1 MSFIRTTSFRRCST
15 DASAR
20 PSPSVSRKPPMRQGS
35 HAGNARHPIPSFK
48 HLCFGENKILNTL
61 KHLSA
66 EEVANTIT
74 HGFGLVLSVIGF
86 VVLVV
91 LASLRGDGWSIA
103 SCVVYGLSLV
113 ILYAASTIYHSTGSP
128 ILKKRLQI
136 VDHCCIYLLI
146 AGTYT
151 PFGLIIAGN
160 ALGRGLL
167 AAIWA
172 FAIIGILVKLVIGD
186 RFPAINVISY
196 LVMGWLGIFAVQPLF
211 NALGLM
217 PVILAF

>member
-1 MSFIRTTSFRRCST
+1 MTNI
-15 DASAR
+15 
-20 PSPSVSRKPPMRQGS
+20 
-35 HAGNARHPIPSFK
+35 
-48 HLCFGENKILNTL
+48 L

-86 VVLVV
+86 VVLVS
-91 LASLRGDGWSIA
+91 LAISRGDGWSIA

-113 ILYAASTIYHSTGSP
+113 TLYAASTIYHSVLSP
-128 ILKKRLQI
+128 TLKKRLQI
-136 VDHCCIYLLI
+136 VDHCGIYLLI

-151 PFGLIIAGN
+151 PFGLIIADTS
-160 ALGRGLL
+160 LGRGLL

-172 FAIIGILVKLVIGD
+172 FAIVGILTKLVIGD

-196 LVMGWLGIFAVQPLF
+196 LVMGWLGVFAVPPLF

-217 PVILAF
+217 PVILAFAGGVAYSLGVIFFPWKSIKHHHAIFHIFVLLGSIIHYAAIVIYVVPHAVNL

>member
-1 MSFIRTTSFRRCST
+1 MTNI
-15 DASAR
+15 
-20 PSPSVSRKPPMRQGS
+20 
-35 HAGNARHPIPSFK
+35 
-48 HLCFGENKILNTL
+48 L

-86 VVLVV
+86 VVLVS
-91 LASLRGDGWSIA
+91 LAISRGDGWSIA

-113 ILYAASTIYHSTGSP
+113 ILYAASTIYHSVLSP
-128 ILKKRLQI
+128 TLKKRLQI
-136 VDHCCIYLLI
+136 VDHCGIYLLI

-151 PFGLIIAGN
+151 PFGLIIADTS
-160 ALGRGLL
+160 LGRGLL
-167 AAIWA
+167 VAIWA
-172 FAIIGILVKLVIGD
+172 FAIVGILTKLVIGD

-196 LVMGWLGIFAVQPLF
+196 LVMGWLGVFAVPPLF

-217 PVILAF
+217 PVILAFAGGVAYSLGVIFFPWKSIKHHHAIFHIFVLLGSIIHYAAIVIYVVPHAVNL

>member
-1 MSFIRTTSFRRCST
+1 VTNI
-15 DASAR
+15 
-20 PSPSVSRKPPMRQGS
+20 
-35 HAGNARHPIPSFK
+35 
-48 HLCFGENKILNTL
+48 L

-86 VVLVV
+86 VVLVS
-91 LASLRGDGWSIA
+91 LAISRGDGWSIA

-113 ILYAASTIYHSTGSP
+113 ILYAASTIYHSVLSP
-128 ILKKRLQI
+128 TLKKRLQI
-136 VDHCCIYLLI
+136 VDHCGIYLLI

-151 PFGLIIAGN
+151 PFGLIIADTS
-160 ALGRGLL
+160 LGRGLL
-167 AAIWA
+167 VAIWA
-172 FAIIGILVKLVIGD
+172 FAIVGILTKLVIGD

-196 LVMGWLGIFAVQPLF
+196 LVMGWLGVFAVPPLF

-217 PVILAF
+217 PVILAFAGGVAYSLGVIFFPWKSIKHHHAIFHIFVLLGSIIHYAAIVIYVVPHAVNL